1 MSNRRFIEISSAY
14 RNRARYPKPSQF
26 EVPFSPPPLNRQIE
40 QVKAVYNDNQQIIT
54 RSTSV
59 VDPVLKGVIEYMW
72 SGTTI
77 LNGKIYYDGSG
88 SGTLESTMSA
98 TIDHNIPAYDGSLDL
113 KLIVIRDS
121 NNIVVAV
128 EKTNSFTK
136 IGNYLQIGFSNY
148 ISLID
153 NYNFYSYY
161 AYPYYANVL
170 SSSTT
175 SSVSVSGLS
184 SVYKTIPD
192 YYVGYLLTIYNPL
205 ESSSIII
212 GYNPSTCTFTLQTAL
227 AASPIVGSYITITD
241 PSTNSVIT
249 LPGVDACGKSILD
262 YTQSYNG
269 YYIVNETL
277 SSGSNIVSSKIK
289 SYNYAIRAATLET
302 PFPSLLWNI
311 SNKYSIRKTLPNEF
325 LTTTTPPIIT
335 GEVTGQ
341 SNPNTITLQTLI
353 DISTLNYKG
362 FKIIIPNATPSIH
375 FMTSFTYT
383 PNNNT
388 TVTINGQVYTI
399 YTAKIKVSV
408 EITNLAPTLLP
419 TLPPT
424 YGLPTF
430 TIHPIFNKVGD
441 SPQLS
446 LTTPDC
452 IFLGSSANATDNY
465 YMGQYIYIYP
475 SEVVNSQTTPL
486 TNIQGSCFYISAY
499 IGSGYNACFIKS
511 VDTPCVDGNTQYYPS
526 YTNTI
531 LSTPPVPGTLIN
543 IVSLARE
550 NYVPLMYNGSTVS
563 QNEYVA
569 YELSLVSLNMPNISL
584 ITGSSIAYY
593 PYVYVEFSV
602 KNNQSPNLIYSNNP
616 ESDKAVFQVAIRDI
630 KDKNITPFVKMS
642 GRSMTQTIKF
652 KPNDCLVFSVFLPNG
667 KLFETVANDFYCP
680 SGTNPFVQIDALV
693 GIDRVA

>member
-26 EVPFSPPPLNRQIE
+26 EVPFSPSPLNIQIE
-40 QVKAVYNDNQQIIT
+40 QIKAIYNNNQQIIT

-77 LNGKIYYDGSG
+77 LNGNIYYNGSG

-121 NNIVVAV
+121 NNTVVAV

-153 NYNFYSYY
+153 NYSFYSYY
-161 AYPYYANVL
+161 AYPYYATVL

-184 SVYKTIPD
+184 SVYQTIPD

-205 ESSSIII
+205 ESSSLII

-227 AASPIVGSYITITD
+227 AASPTVGSYITISD
-241 PSTNSVIT
+241 PSTNAVIT
-249 LPGVDACGKSILD
+249 LPGVDECGKSILD

-277 SSGSNIVSSKIK
+277 SSGLNIVSSKI
-289 SYNYAIRAATLET
+289 SLYNYVIRAATLET
-302 PFPSLLWNI
+302 PFPSLQWAI
-311 SNKYSIRKTLPNEF
+311 SNNKYSIRKTLPNEF
-325 LTTTTPPIIT
+325 LTTTTMPMVIGKNIT
-335 GEVTGQ
+335 GQ
-341 SNPNTITLQTLI
+341 PNSTTLYIDTSLPLPSQ
-353 DISTLNYKG
+353 DISNLNLKG
-362 FKIIIPNATPSIH
+362 FKITIPNAIPSINTI
-375 FMTSFTYT
+375 TSFTLLSST
-383 PNNNT
+383 
-388 TVTINGQVYTI
+388 
-399 YTAKIKVSV
+399 TAKIKVST
-408 EITNLAPTLLP
+408 EITY
-419 TLPPT
+419 LPPIP
-424 YGLPTF
+424 LPTF
-430 TIHPIFNKVGD
+430 TIYPIFDKVGD

-452 IFLGSSANATDNY
+452 IFLGSLANTTDNFY
-465 YMGQYIYIYP
+465 TGQYMYIYP
-475 SEVVNSQTTPL
+475 PKVANSQTTPL
-486 TNIQGSCFYISAY
+486 TNIQGSCFYIMAY
-499 IGSGYNACFIKS
+499 IGNGYNACFIKS
-511 VDTPCVDGNTQYYPS
+511 VDTPCVDGNTEYYPS
-526 YTNTI
+526 YTNAI

-550 NYVPLMYNGSTVS
+550 NYVPLNYNGSTVS

-602 KNNQSPNLIYSNNP
+602 KNNQAPNLIYSNNP

-630 KDKNITPFVKMS
+630 KDKNITPFVKMN

>member
-1 MSNRRFIEISSAY
+1 MSNLRFIEISSAY

-59 VDPVLKGVIEYMW
+59 IDPVLNGIIEYMW

-77 LNGKIYYDGSG
+77 LNGNIYYNGSG
-88 SGTLESTMSA
+88 SGTLESTNSA
-98 TIDHNIPAYDGSLDL
+98 TIDHNMPAYDGSLNL
-113 KLIVIRDS
+113 KLIVIRNS
-121 NNIVVAV
+121 NNTVVAV
-128 EKTNSFTK
+128 EKTSNSFIK
-136 IGNYLQIGFSNY
+136 IDNYLQFGFSNY

-153 NYNFYSYY
+153 DYNFYRYY

-184 SVYKTIPD
+184 SVYQTIPD
-192 YYVGYLLTIYNPL
+192 YYIGYLLTIYNPL
-205 ESSSIII
+205 ESSSLII
-212 GYNPSTCTFTLQTAL
+212 GYNPSTCTFILQTVL
-227 AASPIVGSYITITD
+227 AATPTVGSYITITD
-241 PSTNSVIT
+241 PSTNAVIT

-269 YYIVNETL
+269 YYIVNETR
-277 SSGSNIVSSKIK
+277 SSGSNIMSSKIS
-289 SYNYAIRAATLET
+289 SYNYIIRAATLET
-302 PFPSLLWNI
+302 PFASWAI
-311 SNKYSIRKTLPNEF
+311 SDKYTIRKTLPNEF

-335 GEVTGQ
+335 GKVTGQ
-341 SNPNTITLQTLI
+341 SNPNTITLHTPQN
-353 DISTLNYKG
+353 ISTLNYKG
-362 FKIIIPNATPSIH
+362 FKLIIPDATPSTH
-375 FMTSFTYT
+375 FVTSFTYT
-383 PNNNT
+383 PNNNI
-388 TVTINGQVYTI
+388 TIDGVYM
-399 YTAKIKVSV
+399 YTAKIKVSI
-408 EITNLAPTLLP
+408 EITHLAPTLLP
-419 TLPPT
+419 T
-424 YGLPTF
+424 YALPTF

-452 IFLGSSANATDNY
+452 IFLGSSANSADNY
-465 YMGQYIYIYP
+465 YTGQYIYIYP
-475 SEVVNSQTTPL
+475 PEVTNSQTKPL
-486 TNIQGSCFYISAY
+486 TNIQGSCFYIMAY

-526 YTNTI
+526 YTNAM
-531 LSTPPVPGTLIN
+531 LSMPPVPGTLIN

-616 ESDKAVFQVAIRDI
+616 ESNKAVFQVAIRDI

>member
-26 EVPFSPPPLNRQIE
+26 EVPFSPSPLNKQIE
-40 QVKAVYNDNQQIIT
+40 QIKAVYNDNQQIIT
-54 RSTSV
+54 KSTSV
-59 VDPVLKGVIEYMW
+59 VDPVLKGIIEYMW

-77 LNGKIYYDGSG
+77 LSNNLYFNGSG
-88 SGTLESTMSA
+88 SGLLEYTNSVI
-98 TIDHNIPAYDGSLDL
+98 IDHNNPVYDGSFDST
-113 KLIVIRDS
+113 LIVIRDS
-121 NNIVVAV
+121 NNNNHVAA
-128 EKTNSFTK
+128 KTTASFTK
-136 IGNYLQIGFSNY
+136 IGDYLQIGLSGPQ
-148 ISLID
+148 IQLID
-153 NYNFYSYY
+153 NYDSYLY
-161 AYPYYANVL
+161 HAHPYYATVL
-170 SSSTT
+170 QNSTA

-184 SVYKTIPD
+184 SVYKTVLD
-192 YYVGYLLTIYNPL
+192 YYVGYLLTIYTPV
-205 ESSSIII
+205 ESSSLIV

-227 AASPIVGSYITITD
+227 AAPPTAGSYITITD
-241 PSTNSVIT
+241 PSTNAVIT

-269 YYIVNETL
+269 YYIVNETK
-277 SSGSNIVSSKIK
+277 SSGANIVSSKIK

-302 PFPSLLWNI
+302 PFASWAI
-311 SNKYSIRKTLPNEF
+311 SDKYSIRKTLPNEF
-325 LTTTTPPIIT
+325 LTTTTLPIVT
-335 GEVTGQ
+335 GEVTHHV
-341 SNPNTITLQTLI
+341 NPTTLRVKTSQ

-362 FKIIIPNATPSIH
+362 FKLIIPNATPSIH
-375 FMTSFTYT
+375 FITSFTFT
-383 PNNNT
+383 S
-388 TVTINGQVYTI
+388 VANGV
-399 YTAKIKVSV
+399 YTAKIKVFT
-408 EITNLAPTLLP
+408 EITHLAPTL
-419 TLPPT
+419 TL
-424 YGLPTF
+424 TF
-430 TIHPIFNKVGD
+430 TIHPIFDKIGNF
-441 SPQLS
+441 PQLS
-446 LTTPDC
+446 LDTPDC
-452 IFLGSSANATDNY
+452 IFLGSLANTMDNY
-465 YMGQYIYIYP
+465 YTGQYMYIYP
-475 SEVVNSQTTPL
+475 PEVTNSQTTPL

-526 YTNTI
+526 FTNTI
-531 LSTPPVPGTLIN
+531 LSTPPTPGTLIN

-602 KNNQSPNLIYSNNP
+602 KNNQAPNLIYSNNP
-616 ESDKAVFQVAIRDI
+616 KSDKAVFQVAIRDI
-630 KDKNITPFVKMS
+630 KDKKMN

-693 GIDRVA
+693 GIERIA

>member
-26 EVPFSPPPLNRQIE
+26 EVPFSPSPLNRQIE
-40 QVKAVYNDNQQIIT
+40 QIKAIYNNNQQIIT

-59 VDPVLKGVIEYMW
+59 VDPVLNGVIEYMW

-98 TIDHNIPAYDGSLDL
+98 TIDHNIPAYDGTLDL

-121 NNIVVAV
+121 NNTVVAV
-128 EKTNSFTK
+128 EKTNSFIK

-153 NYNFYSYY
+153 NYSFYSYY
-161 AYPYYANVL
+161 AYPYYATVL

-184 SVYKTIPD
+184 SVYQTIPD
-192 YYVGYLLTIYNPL
+192 YYVGYLLTIYNPI
-205 ESSSIII
+205 ESSSLII

-227 AASPIVGSYITITD
+227 AATPTVGSYITISD
-241 PSTNSVIT
+241 PSTNAVIT

-269 YYIVNETL
+269 CYIVNETL

-302 PFPSLLWNI
+302 PFPPLLWAI
-311 SNKYSIRKTLPNEF
+311 SNKYTIRKTLPNEF
-325 LTTTTPPIIT
+325 LTTTTMPMVIGKNIT
-335 GEVTGQ
+335 GQTNSTTLYIDTSLPLPSQ
-341 SNPNTITLQTLI
+341 DISNLNLKGFNITIPNAIPSINTIT
-353 DISTLNYKG
+353 
-362 FKIIIPNATPSIH
+362 
-375 FMTSFTYT
+375 SFTLLSST
-383 PNNNT
+383 
-388 TVTINGQVYTI
+388 
-399 YTAKIKVSV
+399 TAKIKVST
-408 EITNLAPTLLP
+408 EITYLALIP
-419 TLPPT
+419 
-424 YGLPTF
+424 LPTF
-430 TIHPIFNKVGD
+430 TIYPIFDKVGD

-465 YMGQYIYIYP
+465 YTGQYMYIYP
-475 SEVVNSQTTPL
+475 PEVTNSQTTPL
-486 TNIQGSCFYISAY
+486 TNIQGSCFYIIAY
-499 IGSGYNACFIKS
+499 IGNGYNACFIKS

-526 YTNTI
+526 FTNSMI
-531 LSTPPVPGTLIN
+531 STPPAPGTLIN

-550 NYVPLMYNGSTVS
+550 NYVPLIYNGSTVS

-602 KNNQSPNLIYSNNP
+602 KNNQAPNLIYSNNP

-630 KDKNITPFVKMS
+630 KDKNITPFVKMN

-693 GIDRVA
+693 GIERIA

>member
-26 EVPFSPPPLNRQIE
+26 EVPFSPSPLNKQLEQI
-40 QVKAVYNDNQQIIT
+40 KAVYNDNQQIIT
-54 RSTSV
+54 KSTSV
-59 VDPVLKGVIEYMW
+59 IDPVLKGIIEYMW

-77 LNGKIYYDGSG
+77 LNGSIYYNGSG

-113 KLIVIRDS
+113 KLIVIRDF
-121 NNIVVAV
+121 NNTVVAV
-128 EKTNSFTK
+128 EKTNSFIK
-136 IGNYLQIGFSNY
+136 ILNYLQIGFSNY

-153 NYNFYSYY
+153 NYSFYTHY
-161 AYPYYANVL
+161 AYPYYATVL
-170 SSSTT
+170 QNSTA

-184 SVYKTIPD
+184 SVYKTVPD
-192 YYVGYLLTIYNPL
+192 YYIGYLLTIYTPL

-212 GYNPSTCTFTLQTAL
+212 GYNPSTFTFTLQTAL
-227 AASPIVGSYITITD
+227 AAPPTVGSYITITD
-241 PSTNSVIT
+241 PSTNAVIT

-269 YYIVNETL
+269 YYIVNETK
-277 SSGSNIVSSKIK
+277 SSGANIVSSKIK

-302 PFPSLLWNI
+302 PFASWAI
-311 SNKYSIRKTLPNEF
+311 SDKYSIRKTLPNEF
-325 LTTTTPPIIT
+325 LTTTTMPMVIGKNIT
-335 GEVTGQ
+335 GQTNSTTLYIDTSLPLPSQ
-341 SNPNTITLQTLI
+341 DISNLNLKGFNITIPNAIPSVNTITSFILLS
-353 DISTLNYKG
+353 ST
-362 FKIIIPNATPSIH
+362 
-375 FMTSFTYT
+375 
-383 PNNNT
+383 
-388 TVTINGQVYTI
+388 
-399 YTAKIKVSV
+399 TAKIKVST
-408 EITNLAPTLLP
+408 EITYLALIP
-419 TLPPT
+419 
-424 YGLPTF
+424 LPTF
-430 TIHPIFNKVGD
+430 TIYPIFDKVGD

-465 YMGQYIYIYP
+465 YTGQYMYIYP
-475 SEVVNSQTTPL
+475 PEVANSQTMPL
-486 TNIQGSCFYISAY
+486 TNIQGSCFYIIAY

-511 VDTPCVDGNTQYYPS
+511 VDTPCVDGNTEYYPS
-526 YTNTI
+526 YTNTM
-531 LSTPPVPGTLIN
+531 LSTPPTPGTLIN

-602 KNNQSPNLIYSNNP
+602 KNNQAPNLIYSNNP

-630 KDKNITPFVKMS
+630 KDKNITPFVKMN

-693 GIDRVA
+693 GIERIA

>member
-26 EVPFSPPPLNRQIE
+26 EVPFSPSPLNRQIE
-40 QVKAVYNDNQQIIT
+40 QIKAIYNNNQQIIT

-59 VDPVLKGVIEYMW
+59 VDPVLNGVIEYMW

-77 LNGKIYYDGSG
+77 LNGKIYYNGSG

-98 TIDHNIPAYDGSLDL
+98 TIDHNIPAYDGTLDL

-121 NNIVVAV
+121 NNTVVAV
-128 EKTNSFTK
+128 EKTNSFIK

-153 NYNFYSYY
+153 NYSFYSYY
-161 AYPYYANVL
+161 AYPYYATVL

-184 SVYKTIPD
+184 SVYQTIPD
-192 YYVGYLLTIYNPL
+192 YYVGYLLTIYNPI
-205 ESSSIII
+205 ESSSLII

-227 AASPIVGSYITITD
+227 AATPTVGSYITISD
-241 PSTNSVIT
+241 PSTNAVIT

-269 YYIVNETL
+269 CYIVNETL

-302 PFPSLLWNI
+302 PFPSLLWAI
-311 SNKYSIRKTLPNEF
+311 SNKYTIRKTLPNEF
-325 LTTTTPPIIT
+325 LTTTTMPMVIGKNIT
-335 GEVTGQ
+335 GQTNSTTLYIDTSLPLPSQ
-341 SNPNTITLQTLI
+341 DISNLNLKGFNITIPNAIPSINTIT
-353 DISTLNYKG
+353 
-362 FKIIIPNATPSIH
+362 
-375 FMTSFTYT
+375 SFTLLSST
-383 PNNNT
+383 
-388 TVTINGQVYTI
+388 
-399 YTAKIKVSV
+399 TAKIKVST
-408 EITNLAPTLLP
+408 EITYLALIP
-419 TLPPT
+419 
-424 YGLPTF
+424 LPTF
-430 TIHPIFNKVGD
+430 TIYPIFDKVGD

-465 YMGQYIYIYP
+465 YTGQYMYIYP
-475 SEVVNSQTTPL
+475 PEVTNSQTTPL
-486 TNIQGSCFYISAY
+486 TNIQGSCFYIIAY
-499 IGSGYNACFIKS
+499 IGNGYNACFIKS

-526 YTNTI
+526 FTNSMI
-531 LSTPPVPGTLIN
+531 STPPAPGTLIN

-550 NYVPLMYNGSTVS
+550 NYVPLIYNGSTVS

-602 KNNQSPNLIYSNNP
+602 KNNQAPNLIYSNNP

-630 KDKNITPFVKMS
+630 KDKNITPFLKRHVLTQFVQFQPMHQFVQMDWFQKDS
-642 GRSMTQTIKF
+642 KSRLQLFQTIFHLAKTL
-652 KPNDCLVFSVFLPNG
+652 KKQGNHS
-667 KLFETVANDFYCP
+667 A
-680 SGTNPFVQIDALV
+680 
-693 GIDRVA
+693 

>member
-26 EVPFSPPPLNRQIE
+26 EVPFSPSPLNKQIE
-40 QVKAVYNDNQQIIT
+40 QIKAVYNDNQQIIT
-54 RSTSV
+54 KSTSII
-59 VDPVLKGVIEYMW
+59 DPVLKGIIEYMW

-77 LNGKIYYDGSG
+77 LNGSIYYNGSG
-88 SGTLESTMSA
+88 SGTLESTNSA

-113 KLIVIRDS
+113 KLIVIRDF
-121 NNIVVAV
+121 NNTVVAV
-128 EKTNSFTK
+128 EKTSNSFNK
-136 IGNYLQIGFSNY
+136 IGNYLQFGFSNY

-153 NYNFYSYY
+153 NYSFYSHY

-192 YYVGYLLTIYNPL
+192 YYIGYLLTIYTPL

-212 GYNPSTCTFTLQTAL
+212 GYNPSTFTFTLQTAL
-227 AASPIVGSYITITD
+227 AAPPTVGSYITITD
-241 PSTNSVIT
+241 PSTNAVIT

-269 YYIVNETL
+269 YYIVNETK
-277 SSGSNIVSSKIK
+277 SSGANIVSSKIK
-289 SYNYAIRAATLET
+289 SYNYAIRAATLEI
-302 PFPSLLWNI
+302 PFASWAI
-311 SNKYSIRKTLPNEF
+311 SDKYSIRKTLPNEF
-325 LTTTTPPIIT
+325 LTTTTMPMVIGKNIT
-335 GEVTGQ
+335 GQTNSTTLYIDTSLPLPSQ
-341 SNPNTITLQTLI
+341 DISNLNLKGFNITIPNAIPSVNTITSFILLS
-353 DISTLNYKG
+353 ST
-362 FKIIIPNATPSIH
+362 
-375 FMTSFTYT
+375 
-383 PNNNT
+383 
-388 TVTINGQVYTI
+388 
-399 YTAKIKVSV
+399 TAKIKVST
-408 EITNLAPTLLP
+408 EITYLALIP
-419 TLPPT
+419 
-424 YGLPTF
+424 LPTF
-430 TIHPIFNKVGD
+430 TIYPIFDKVGD

-465 YMGQYIYIYP
+465 YTGQYMYIYP
-475 SEVVNSQTTPL
+475 PEVANSQTMPL
-486 TNIQGSCFYISAY
+486 TNIQGSCFYIIAY

-511 VDTPCVDGNTQYYPS
+511 VDTPCVDGNTEYYPS
-526 YTNTI
+526 YTNTM
-531 LSTPPVPGTLIN
+531 LSTPPTPGTLIN

-602 KNNQSPNLIYSNNP
+602 KNNQAPNLIYSNNP

-630 KDKNITPFVKMS
+630 KDKNITPFVKMN

-693 GIDRVA
+693 GIERIA